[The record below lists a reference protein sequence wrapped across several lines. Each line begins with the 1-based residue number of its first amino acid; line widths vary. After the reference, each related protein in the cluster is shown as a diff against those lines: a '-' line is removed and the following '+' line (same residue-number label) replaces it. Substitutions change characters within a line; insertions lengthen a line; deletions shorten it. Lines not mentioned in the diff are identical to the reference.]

1 MSNLTYYDAINYL
14 ANSGKLR
21 KAIADLST
29 IAEMDVYATN
39 QEKSVLKAERRTA
52 KQFIESNMSDAEK
65 VNAIRLLIE
74 E

>member
-1 MSNLTYYDAINYL
+1 MSDMTYFDAINYL
-14 ANSGKLR
+14 ANSGKLY
-21 KAIADLST
+21 KAIAELSR

-52 KQFIESNMSDAEK
+52 KQFIKSNMSDAEK
-65 VNAIRLLIE
+65 VNAVRLLIE

>member
-1 MSNLTYYDAINYL
+1 MSDLTYYDAINYL
-14 ANSGKLR
+14 ANSGKLH
-21 KAIADLST
+21 KAIADLSM

-52 KQFIESNMSDAEK
+52 KQFIESKMSDAEK
-65 VNAIRLLIE
+65 VNAVRLLIE

>member
-1 MSNLTYYDAINYL
+1 MSDMTYSDAINYL
-14 ANSGKLR
+14 ANSGKLY
-21 KAIADLST
+21 KAIAELSR

-52 KQFIESNMSDAEK
+52 KQFIESKMSDAEK
-65 VNAIRLLIE
+65 VNAVRLLIE

>member
-29 IAEMDVYATN
+29 IAEMDIYATN